1 MLSAKLY
8 LAVGLAFGVKIASTT
23 AAEPDGA
30 ATNDWLSA
38 PQGSVVR
45 LDELWSRQRE
55 LPSVPLQISEAHGPQ
70 LLLSDKPEYFYTG
83 DGIALQEEVKP
94 GVVRLYVYHVPDPAH
109 GPKTISAVIENLGA
123 KPMKLRFLHY
133 ALPAPGR
140 DYHRIGKEGLME
152 FFNSKQEKAAR
163 KIPIGGRAV
172 IDPKLDEMTVSGDE
186 LAHGFY
192 EFEIDQQARVSTFE
206 REPGMSSV
214 EAIDKLPKLP
224 LNLPGRRGNGA
235 GRGLFSGS
243 DFDVTAENGLVVD
256 TAKGP
261 MRLVVADG
269 RRDRWVTGRDDI
281 SGTESVRD
289 SGNYGAMYRIRL
301 KRSSSDGRGLA
312 LLMTNRGYG
321 EWCGGQAGAV
331 KVSRGCWPGGVVA
344 VPTGRVEYGKP
355 GEMVIIQ
362 KFPPLPKG
370 RTEMIEI
377 VYSPPG
383 ASCIPTPMLLVPY

>member
-8 LAVGLAFGVKIASTT
+8 LMLGLAFGLKITSTT
-23 AAEPDGA
+23 VAAPGDTVG
-30 ATNDWLSA
+30 NDWISA

-45 LDELWSRQRE
+45 LDELWSQQRE
-55 LPSVPLQISEAHGPQ
+55 LPSVPLQISSAHGPQ

-94 GVVRLYVYHVPDPAH
+94 GVVRLYVYHVPDPTH
-109 GPKTISAVIENLGA
+109 GPETISAVIENLGA

-133 ALPAPGR
+133 ASPAPGR

-152 FFNSKQEKAAR
+152 FFNSKEEKTAR
-163 KIPIGGRAV
+163 KIPVRGRAV
-172 IDPKLDEMTVSGDE
+172 IDPKLDKITVSGDE

-192 EFEIDQQARVSTFE
+192 EFEIDQPARVSTFE

-214 EAIDKLPKLP
+214 DAIDKLPKLP

-235 GRGLFSGS
+235 GRGLFPGS
-243 DFDVTAENGLVVD
+243 DYDVSGQGDFVVD

-261 MRLVVADG
+261 MLLVVADG
-269 RRDRWVTGRDDI
+269 RHDPVLTGRDDI

-289 SGNYGAMYRIRL
+289 NGNYGAMYRIRL
-301 KRSSSDGRGLA
+301 KRRSSDGRGLA

-331 KVSRGCWPGGVVA
+331 KVSRGCWPAGTVA
-344 VPTGRVEYGKP
+344 VPTDRVEYGKP

-370 RTEMIEI
+370 RTETIEI
-377 VYSPPG
+377 TYSPPG